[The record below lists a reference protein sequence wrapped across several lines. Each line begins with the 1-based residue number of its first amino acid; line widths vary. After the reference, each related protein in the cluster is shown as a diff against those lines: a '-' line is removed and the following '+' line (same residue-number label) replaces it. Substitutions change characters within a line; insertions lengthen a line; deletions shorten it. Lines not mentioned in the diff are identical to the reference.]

1 MKFNYKNIDLN
12 IDNIHGLP
20 ISFAEHFYDFVMDD
34 NTDTPLNEF
43 YLFMDLFKIEFEKK
57 HTYTKS
63 DAAIGSVFE
72 LYDLDSISK
81 VPLNAKDILW
91 NELKEGL
98 FTNMMVYRTI
108 HHTLKMLNIEQ
119 SIADSIEIKKLTW
132 CFDNKSSYKTNY
144 TLGDEQLSIETNIS
158 Q

>member
-1 MKFNYKNIDLN
+1 MKFNYKNINLN
-12 IDNIHGLP
+12 IGDIHDLP
-20 ISFAEHFYDFVMDD
+20 ISFAEHFSDFVTDD
-34 NTDTPLNEF
+34 NSDTPLNEF
-43 YLFMDLFKIEFEKK
+43 YLFIDLFKTEFEKN
-57 HTYTKS
+57 HTYTQS

-72 LYDLDSISK
+72 LCDLNSICH
-81 VPLNAKDILW
+81 VPLNAKDVLW

-98 FTNMMVYRTI
+98 FTNMMVYKTMF
-108 HHTLKMLNIEQ
+108 HTLKMLNIEQ
-119 SIADSIEIKKLTW
+119 SIKESVELTKLTW